1 MELRRLQYF
10 AVLAKHLHFGR
21 AAAEIGIAQPGL
33 SQQIKV
39 LERELDARLFDRGGR
54 AVRLTPAGEA
64 LAREVP
70 ALFNLCDAV
79 RSSVR
84 AAAQGRLGALR
95 VAYTRS
101 GADLNPGE
109 LVRRFRGLN
118 PRVDVEAM
126 TGWTTW
132 NLDLLRDHSVD
143 VAFVRGPVR
152 EEGVR
157 SLRLGAEELVAV
169 VPQGHRLS
177 EGDSLR
183 ADDLA
188 DEPVVLWP
196 RHQGTAFY
204 DEIVRQVW
212 PHRAP
217 RVMQEEPESEQI
229 LAAVAGGAG
238 VSVLGRRRA
247 VKLCPP
253 GAVVRDFTGSRPTVS
268 VSVAWR
274 EGDGSPTVRDFVAF
288 CRQAAVEVRPGARAA
303 GPADR
308 SAEPAQGGPG

>member
-39 LERELDARLFDRGGR
+39 LERELGAQLFDRGGR
-54 AVRLTPAGEA
+54 AVRLTPAGKV

-70 ALFNLCDAV
+70 ALFNLSDAI
-79 RSSVR
+79 RSSVQ
-84 AAAQGRLGALR
+84 AAAEGALGALR

-101 GADLNPGE
+101 GADLNLGE
-109 LVRRFRGLN
+109 LVRRFRRLHL
-118 PRVDVEAM
+118 RVDVEAM

-143 VAFVRGPVR
+143 VAFVRGPVQ

-157 SLRLGAEELVAV
+157 ALGLGVEELVAV
-169 VPQGHRLS
+169 VPEGHPLS
-177 EGDSLR
+177 LSDALR
-183 ADDLA
+183 AGDLA

-196 RHQGTAFY
+196 RHQGTAYY

-212 PHRAP
+212 PRRPP
-217 RVMQEEPESEQI
+217 RIVEEEPDPEHI
-229 LAAVAGGAG
+229 LAAVANGAG
-238 VSVLGRRRA
+238 VSVIGRKRA

-253 GAVVRDFTGSRPTVS
+253 GAVVRGFAGSQPTAS
-268 VSVAWR
+268 VAVAWR
-274 EGDGSPTVRDFVAF
+274 DGDGSPTVRDFVAC
-288 CRQAAVEVRPGARAA
+288 CRQAATEVCPGGRAV
-303 GPADR
+303 G
-308 SAEPAQGGPG
+308 